1 MGFIQKY
8 INLYLHKL
16 TTQNALW
23 QRYTN
28 SRLILGVIT
37 RTLLLIACA
46 MQYMQVLADI
56 NLNGEPS
63 YVAQ

>member
-28 SRLILGVIT
+28 GRLSLGEGSEV
-37 RTLLLIACA
+37 RTYL
-46 MQYMQVLADI
+46 LADAMC
-56 NLNGEPS
+56 NN
-63 YVAQ
+63 